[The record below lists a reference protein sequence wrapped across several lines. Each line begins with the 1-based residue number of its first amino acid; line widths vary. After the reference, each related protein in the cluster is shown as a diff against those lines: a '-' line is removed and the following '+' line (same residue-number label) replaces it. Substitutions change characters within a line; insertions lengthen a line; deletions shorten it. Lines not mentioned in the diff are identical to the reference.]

1 MKTDIDYETMSS
13 IEIWLSDLSEDSAT
27 RISAAFLIIVGSFL
41 GTIFGVLAIS
51 ANPGEILSGSLVSDD
66 NYADIN
72 GIVNSALIDN
82 NTGGDPIEGVR
93 LTLLNPDGTV
103 TGKETFTDQNG
114 RFQIPEVPRTSSIL
128 FASLD
133 NNISIRLFLIPGD
146 HAQIPITMTPGDDE
160 EVIEIDWTGESN
172 LNEAATLATIIA
184 ILTLISGVFGIRG
197 GIEVLNG
204 KSYRKAWWFSFV
216 GLWSRGGLFVGP
228 LLIVIGMALS
238 SLTKHQ
244 FILEDN
250 NIE

>member
-27 RISAAFLIIVGSFL
+27 RISAAFLIIVGSLL

-114 RFQIPEVPRTSSIL
+114 RFQIE
-128 FASLD
+128 
-133 NNISIRLFLIPGD
+133 
-146 HAQIPITMTPGDDE
+146 HWQ
-160 EVIEIDWTGESN
+160 
-172 LNEAATLATIIA
+172 
-184 ILTLISGVFGIRG
+184 
-197 GIEVLNG
+197 
-204 KSYRKAWWFSFV
+204 Y
-216 GLWSRGGLFVGP
+216 
-228 LLIVIGMALS
+228 
-238 SLTKHQ
+238 
-244 FILEDN
+244 
-250 NIE
+250 